1 MNYMLKMRN
10 KRMGIKYR
18 NRTDITAQIL
28 EVAASGPVTKS
39 MIMYKAF
46 LSHRQLKEYLG
57 ALTEKGL
64 IKYIKEENKYMTT
77 ESGIKLLK
85 AMDELS
91 RISSTTTNTSN
102 SNSSKK
108 NKIQQG

>member
-1 MNYMLKMRN
+1 
-10 KRMGIKYR
+10 
-18 NRTDITAQIL
+18 
-28 EVAASGPVTKS
+28 

-46 LSHRQLKEYLG
+46 LSHRQLKEYLT
-57 ALTEKGL
+57 ALIEKGL

-91 RISSTTTNTSN
+91 RISSTATN
-102 SNSSKK
+102 NSSSSRGSKT
-108 NKIQQG
+108 NEIHQS